1 MHTKTFLLFIISLLI
16 LLLLC
21 SCSIQS
27 AAPSTASPSP
37 APTLISA
44 TATQVVGCSA
54 ITTKA
59 TPNASSALPPVTA
72 ADYVN
77 GPDNASVTMLLY
89 CDFQSPQCEIFNKVL
104 AQLQKNHPQD
114 LKVVLRP
121 YPLPAG
127 LVHSLPVNLVTSL
140 DKSQIST
147 QAALAA
153 GDQGKF
159 WEMRNTLDTKYPD
172 WIKLSTGQFETWA
185 TDQAVLL
192 GLDKE
197 KFKLDLTSTKTTT
210 QAQSLFDSATRLL
223 GSFNIPTVFINGSLQ
238 PRAALSYAGLDST
251 ISLIALGA
259 HQFNSCPPFS
269 IDPSKQYTATIHLE
283 KGDILIQLY
292 QDKAPLAVNSFVF
305 LARKGWFDGVTFQ
318 RVIPGYL
325 AQTGDPSGTGLGGPG
340 YFFKNE
346 ITTALEFDKPGVVG
360 MANSGP
366 DTNGSQFFIT
376 YAPAPDLDGQFTV
389 FGQVLKGM
397 DIVEGLTPRDSS
409 QFDNLPPG
417 DKVVS
422 VTIEE
427 K

>member
-1 MHTKTFLLFIISLLI
+1 
-16 LLLLC
+16 
-21 SCSIQS
+21 
-27 AAPSTASPSP
+27 
-37 APTLISA
+37 
-44 TATQVVGCSA
+44 
-54 ITTKA
+54 
-59 TPNASSALPPVTA
+59 
-72 ADYVN
+72 
-77 GPDNASVTMLLY
+77 MLLY

-104 AQLQKNHPQD
+104 DQLQKDHPDD

-121 YPLPAG
+121 YPLPAS
-127 LVHSLPVNLVTSL
+127 LVHSLPANLVTSL
-140 DKSQIST
+140 NKSQIST
-147 QAALAA
+147 QAVLAA

-159 WEMRNTLDTKYPD
+159 WEMRNTLDTKYVD
-172 WIKLSTGQFETWA
+172 WVKLSTGQFESWA

-197 KFKLDLTSTKTTT
+197 KFKLDLTSSKTTT
-210 QAQSLFDSATRLL
+210 QAQSLFDSATRLF

-238 PRAALSYAGLDST
+238 SRAALSYAGLDST
-251 ISLIALGA
+251 ISLIALGT
-259 HQFNSCPPFS
+259 HQFNTCPPFS
-269 IDPSKQYTATIHLE
+269 IDTSRQYTATLHLE

-292 QDKAPLAVNSFVF
+292 PDKAPLAVNSFVF
-305 LARKGWFDGVTFQ
+305 LARKGWYDGVTFQ

-346 ITTALEFDKPGVVG
+346 TTTALEFNKPGVVG

-376 YAPAPDLDGQFTV
+376 YAPAPDLDGQFTI

-397 DIVEGLTPRDSS
+397 DVVEGLTSRDPS
-409 QFDNLPPG
+409 QSDNLPPG

>member
-1 MHTKTFLLFIISLLI
+1 MRTKSFFLFIISLLI
-16 LLLLC
+16 LLLLG
-21 SCSIQS
+21 SCSP
-27 AAPSTASPSP
+27 PSKALPTDSPSP
-37 APTLISA
+37 TSIPT
-44 TATQVVGCSA
+44 TPTPVRGCSA

-59 TPNASSALPPVTA
+59 TPDASSSVPPVTA
-72 ADYVN
+72 SDYVN

-104 AQLQKNHPQD
+104 AQLQKDHPQD
-114 LKVVLRP
+114 LKVILRP
-121 YPLPAG
+121 YPLPAS
-127 LVHSLPVNLVTSL
+127 LVHSLPANMVTSL

-147 QAALAA
+147 QAVLAA
-153 GDQGKF
+153 GEQGKF
-159 WEMRNTLDTKYPD
+159 WEMRNTLDTKYSE
-172 WIKLSTGQFETWA
+172 WVKLSTGKFETWA
-185 TDQAVLL
+185 TDQAGLL

-197 KFKLDLTSTKTTT
+197 KFKLDLTSSKTTT
-210 QAQSLFDSATRLL
+210 QAQSLFDSATRLF

-238 PRAALSYAGLDST
+238 SRAALSYSGLDST
-251 ISLIALGA
+251 ISLIALGT
-259 HQFNSCPPFS
+259 HQFNSCPPFN
-269 IDPSKQYTATIHLE
+269 IDPSKQYTATLHLE

-292 QDKAPLAVNSFVF
+292 PDKAPLAVNSFVF
-305 LARKGWFDGVTFQ
+305 LAQKGWFDGVTFQ

-340 YFFKNE
+340 YYFNNE
-346 ITTALEFDKPGVVG
+346 TTTALEFDKPGVVG

-389 FGQVLKGM
+389 FGQVIKGM
-397 DIVEGLTPRDSS
+397 DVVEGLTPRDPS
-409 QFDNLPPG
+409 QSDTLPPG
-417 DKVVS
+417 DKVIS

>member
-1 MHTKTFLLFIISLLI
+1 MRTKTFFLFIISLLI
-16 LLLLC
+16 LVLLG
-21 SCSIQS
+21 SCSPQPK
-27 AAPSTASPSP
+27 ALSTASPSP
-37 APTLISA
+37 TSIPT
-44 TATQVVGCSA
+44 TPTPVRGCSA

-59 TPNASSALPPVTA
+59 TPDASSSLPPVTA
-72 ADYVN
+72 SDYVS
-77 GPDNASVTMLLY
+77 GPDNAPVTMLLY

-104 AQLQKNHPQD
+104 DQLQKDHPDD

-121 YPLPAG
+121 YPLPAS
-127 LVHSLPVNLVTSL
+127 LVHSLPANLVTSL
-140 DKSQIST
+140 NKSQIST
-147 QAALAA
+147 QAVLAA

-159 WEMRNTLDTKYPD
+159 WEMRNTLDTKYVD
-172 WIKLSTGQFETWA
+172 WVKLSTGQFESWA

-197 KFKLDLTSTKTTT
+197 KFKLDLTSSKTTT
-210 QAQSLFDSATRLL
+210 QAQSLFDSATRLF

-238 PRAALSYAGLDST
+238 SRAALSYAGLDST
-251 ISLIALGA
+251 ISLIALGT
-259 HQFNSCPPFS
+259 HQFNTCPPFS
-269 IDPSKQYTATIHLE
+269 IDTSRQYTATLHLE

-292 QDKAPLAVNSFVF
+292 PDKAPLAVNSFVF
-305 LARKGWFDGVTFQ
+305 LARKGWYDGVTFQ

-346 ITTALEFDKPGVVG
+346 TTTALEFNKPGVVG

-376 YAPAPDLDGQFTV
+376 YAPAPDLDGQFTI

-397 DIVEGLTPRDSS
+397 DVVEGLTSRDPS
-409 QFDNLPPG
+409 QSDNLPPG